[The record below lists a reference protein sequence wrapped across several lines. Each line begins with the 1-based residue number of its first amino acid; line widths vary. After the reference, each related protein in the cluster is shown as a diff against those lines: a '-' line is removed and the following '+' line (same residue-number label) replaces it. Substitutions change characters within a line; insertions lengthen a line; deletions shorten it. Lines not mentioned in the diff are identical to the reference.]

1 VLNEELATL
10 SDGTKERLAG
20 LEMRVEDL
28 TQMQAVQSKVIRRQD
43 DRLKKALSVVASAL
57 AVTETGT

>member
-1 VLNEELATL
+1 MLNEELATL